1 MVAQAATL
9 YYQLLAFDKQ
19 LEITNQTIDIRKKQL
34 ETIKALKEGAIL
46 TGADVAQSEANLY
59 AAQVSVP
66 DIELNI
72 KTTENAL
79 SLLMGEPPLEIERS
93 SIDGQAVYSDLKT
106 GVPLQMVRNRP
117 DVQMAE
123 YNYQQAFEA
132 LNVAKADVFPAL
144 NITAAFGLSSLKIKD
159 LFRDSFMY
167 SASGALSQV
176 ILGKGTKR
184 TQVKVSE
191 TQKEQAYLTYEKSV
205 ITAGTEVSNAL
216 YSYQMAVAKKTPES
230 NRLKHLPRQ

>member
-132 LNVAKADVFPAL
+132 LNVAKADVFL
-144 NITAAFGLSSLKIKD
+144 HL
-159 LFRDSFMY
+159 
-167 SASGALSQV
+167 
-176 ILGKGTKR
+176 IL
-184 TQVKVSE
+184 
-191 TQKEQAYLTYEKSV
+191 L
-205 ITAGTEVSNAL
+205 L
-216 YSYQMAVAKKTPES
+216 
-230 NRLKHLPRQ
+230 HLVCLL